1 MPNRWLVV
9 MVVVKLKEYSVR
21 IDHAILVEPG
31 GKNLVLQEV
40 LVSAANAVGEDNGGT
55 QGQNLAKDK

>member
-1 MPNRWLVV
+1 
-9 MVVVKLKEYSVR
+9 MVVVKLKKHSVR
-21 IDHAILVEPG
+21 IDHTLLVEPG

-55 QGQNLAKDK
+55 QGQNLTKDK